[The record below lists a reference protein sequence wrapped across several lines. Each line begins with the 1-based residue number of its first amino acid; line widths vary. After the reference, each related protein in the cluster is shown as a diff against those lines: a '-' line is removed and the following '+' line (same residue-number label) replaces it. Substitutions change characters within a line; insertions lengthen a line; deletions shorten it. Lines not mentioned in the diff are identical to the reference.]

1 MLPVANT
8 PIEAARSRGPAK
20 TTSIPSMVL
29 EVDPEKID
37 AGVVLWLTS
46 KRRQDPGAGA
56 TVDYK
61 QSWGLCL

>member
-1 MLPVANT
+1 
-8 PIEAARSRGPAK
+8 
-20 TTSIPSMVL
+20 MVL